1 VVLRLTIVGLNCGA
15 KGVFDGL
22 YWLVV
27 EFDFACFLFEKAV
40 EWSDGCFVLIV
51 VVIVIV
57 VVVVIRRGL
66 VVVFLILIRFISAAP
81 SAVASIDFFF
91 LHLNEM
97 PHTRIKTGQENY
109 KH

>member
-1 VVLRLTIVGLNCGA
+1 MVLRLTIVGLNCGA

-27 EFDFACFLFEKAV
+27 EFDFACFLLEEAV
-40 EWSDGCFVLIV
+40 EWSGGCFVLIV

-66 VVVFLILIRFISAAP
+66 VVVFLILIRFISAAL
-81 SAVASIDFFF
+81 SAVASIDS
-91 LHLNEM
+91 EVIEKVE
-97 PHTRIKTGQENY
+97 RE
-109 KH
+109 

>member
-40 EWSDGCFVLIV
+40 EWSGGCFVLIV

-57 VVVVIRRGL
+57 VVATVVIRRGL
-66 VVVFLILIRFISAAP
+66 VVVFLILIRFISA
-81 SAVASIDFFF
+81 VASIDS
-91 LHLNEM
+91 EVIEKESQKI
-97 PHTRIKTGQENY
+97 REKESV
-109 KH
+109 